1 MFLSSNPEPIKYI
14 SIFLNETQATSAEV
28 DQAWLKPVSANQ
40 FTTAVCPMRVWYRVD
55 VYLIDITLC

>member
-1 MFLSSNPEPIKYI
+1 MGM
-14 SIFLNETQATSAEV
+14 IFLNETQATSAEV